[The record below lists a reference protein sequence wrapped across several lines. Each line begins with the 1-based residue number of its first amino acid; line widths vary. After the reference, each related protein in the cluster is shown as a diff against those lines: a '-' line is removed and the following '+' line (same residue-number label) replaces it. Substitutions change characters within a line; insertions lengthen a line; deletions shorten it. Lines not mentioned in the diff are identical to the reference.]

1 MVDLNSYKYKIYVS
15 DENVVTIEEKDVP
28 SFYHYFDNDH
38 LIEEGFLCLILNLIG
53 IKDTLK
59 IS

>member
-38 LIEEGFLCLILNLIG
+38 LIEEGF
-53 IKDTLK
+53 
-59 IS
+59 

>member
-1 MVDLNSYKYKIYVS
+1 MVDINDKILNSYKYKIYVS

-38 LIEEGFLCLILNLIG
+38 LIEEGF
-53 IKDTLK
+53 
-59 IS
+59 